1 VPFTHNQYF
10 SKSACEYTLHAD
22 FFMGFTGRNH
32 DWAKARV
39 LLPSFVPGINAGV
52 IDSEIEL
59 Y

>member
-1 VPFTHNQYF
+1 
-10 SKSACEYTLHAD
+10 
-22 FFMGFTGRNH
+22 MGFTGRNH